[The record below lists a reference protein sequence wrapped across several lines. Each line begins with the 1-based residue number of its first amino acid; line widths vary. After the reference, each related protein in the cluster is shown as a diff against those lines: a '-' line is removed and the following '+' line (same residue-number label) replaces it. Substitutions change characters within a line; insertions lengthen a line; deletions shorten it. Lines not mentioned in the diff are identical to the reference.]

1 MKEVWRRPSKGRGK
15 LPLQAIAPPNNQA
28 MEGNFGCLLLVGWV
42 GRGGWL
48 VGSGG
53 TSVQLP
59 WPSNTVHKLSV
70 VKQSFKIQVFLFQ
83 NTRVFRILL
92 PYLELTETLLIIIGD
107 GGDSNEQAHSGA
119 DEDIKQQAVEEK
131 VGNSPKN
138 KNTH

>member
-1 MKEVWRRPSKGRGK
+1 
-15 LPLQAIAPPNNQA
+15 
-28 MEGNFGCLLLVGWV
+28 MEGKFGCLLLVGLV

-70 VKQSFKIQVFLFQ
+70 VKRSFEYKVFFQ
-83 NTRVFRILL
+83 NTQVFRILL
-92 PYLELTETLLIIIGD
+92 PWSELTKLVIIIGD

>member
-1 MKEVWRRPSKGRGK
+1 
-15 LPLQAIAPPNNQA
+15 

-48 VGSGG
+48 VGGGG

-59 WPSNTVHKLSV
+59 GPSNTVHKLSV
-70 VKQSFKIQVFLFQ
+70 VKRSFKIQVFLFQ

-92 PYLELTETLLIIIGD
+92 PCSELTKLLIIIGD
-107 GGDSNEQAHSGA
+107 GGDSNQQAHSSA

-131 VGNSPKN
+131 VGNSSAPKN
-138 KNTH
+138 KNTHSNSNLQIWTERKGY

>member
-1 MKEVWRRPSKGRGK
+1 
-15 LPLQAIAPPNNQA
+15 

-70 VKQSFKIQVFLFQ
+70 VKRSFKIQVFLFQ

-92 PYLELTETLLIIIGD
+92 PCLELTETLLIIIGD

-119 DEDIKQQAVEEK
+119 DEDIEQQAVEEK

>member
-1 MKEVWRRPSKGRGK
+1 M
-15 LPLQAIAPPNNQA
+15 
-28 MEGNFGCLLLVGWV
+28 
-42 GRGGWL
+42 
-48 VGSGG
+48 VGSGGG

-70 VKQSFKIQVFLFQ
+70 VKRSFEIQVFFFQ
-83 NTRVFRILL
+83 NTRVF
-92 PYLELTETLLIIIGD
+92 PFLELTKLLIIIGD

>member
-1 MKEVWRRPSKGRGK
+1 
-15 LPLQAIAPPNNQA
+15 

-48 VGSGG
+48 VGGG

-70 VKQSFKIQVFLFQ
+70 VKRSFKIQVFLFQ

-92 PYLELTETLLIIIGD
+92 PCSELTKLLIIIGD
-107 GGDSNEQAHSGA
+107 GGDSNQQAHSGA
-119 DEDIKQQAVEEK
+119 DEDIEQQAVEEK
-131 VGNSPKN
+131 VRNSPKN

>member
-1 MKEVWRRPSKGRGK
+1 
-15 LPLQAIAPPNNQA
+15 

-92 PYLELTETLLIIIGD
+92 PCSELTKLLIIIGD